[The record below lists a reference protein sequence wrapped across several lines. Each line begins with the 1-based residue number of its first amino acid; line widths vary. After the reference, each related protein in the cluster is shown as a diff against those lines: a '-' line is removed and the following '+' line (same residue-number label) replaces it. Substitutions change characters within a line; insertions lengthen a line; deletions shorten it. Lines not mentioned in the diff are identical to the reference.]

1 MAGPNGAVVRRA
13 AGGPFVEEGF
23 RRDRE
28 TVTTVRVANAQ
39 DGAGNG
45 FALGDLERDRAIGS
59 LDDGEQGDRAVP
71 YCHLDG

>member
-45 FALGDLERDRAIGS
+45 F
-59 LDDGEQGDRAVP
+59 GEIFLSVKLLKSQQAG
-71 YCHLDG
+71 